1 MDTDDKL
8 QELSKEQL
16 ITIINWTRNDLR
28 NASMHKD
35 LNSYVRGWCRMLL
48 EAVEYQVDKAYKIL
62 VKEEE

>member
-1 MDTDDKL
+1 MDTDDKM

-16 ITIINWTRNDLR
+16 INIINWTRNDLR
-28 NASMHKD
+28 NAGTNRN

-48 EAVEYQVDKAYKIL
+48 EAVEYQVDKAYKVL

>member
-16 ITIINWTRNDLR
+16 ITIINWTRTDLWK
-28 NASMHKD
+28 AGMHRD

-48 EAVEYQVDKAYKIL
+48 EAVEYQVDKAYKVL